1 MCLKASQSFFGRLG
15 RYTLESCVSPVVSH
29 VWTAKSYD
37 GRRVIIKFR
46 KEVENDCLLERE
58 RENLLRFRSPYIR
71 ALVDVPAE
79 EYNGAP
85 FLVLEYMDVS
95 LPNMWKRRQEPP
107 FKEMITSLL
116 RALNVIHTRNYVHT
130 DIEPRNILL
139 SKVGMPNMEVKLA
152 DFENVFEAPN
162 NFPIQP
168 LAVRSPEVWLSLPWG
183 PSADIWNLG
192 LLFVR
197 IRFQALLL
205 DLKCPDIDEFRR
217 KIMYL
222 TKMKRLF
229 GLNNPW
235 PDAFLKSDCA
245 NDLKLVDSL
254 VAQTKTPSMASFLA
268 ARNGT
273 EVEIDFAT
281 QMLQIDPAKRWTAE
295 QLLSHRW
302 VTG

>member
-1 MCLKASQSFFGRLG
+1 MA
-15 RYTLESCVSPVVSH
+15 E
-29 VWTAKSYD
+29 
-37 GRRVIIKFR
+37 VIIKFR

-58 RENLLRFRSPYIR
+58 RKNLLRFRSPYIR

-79 EYNGAP
+79 EYNGPP
-85 FLVLEYMDVS
+85 FLVLEHVDVS
-95 LPNMWKRRQEPP
+95 LPDMWKRRQEPP
-107 FKEMITSLL
+107 FNEMITSLL

-130 DIEPRNILL
+130 
-139 SKVGMPNMEVKLA
+139 
-152 DFENVFEAPN
+152 VFEAPN

-205 DLKCPDIDEFRR
+205 DLKCSDIDEFRR